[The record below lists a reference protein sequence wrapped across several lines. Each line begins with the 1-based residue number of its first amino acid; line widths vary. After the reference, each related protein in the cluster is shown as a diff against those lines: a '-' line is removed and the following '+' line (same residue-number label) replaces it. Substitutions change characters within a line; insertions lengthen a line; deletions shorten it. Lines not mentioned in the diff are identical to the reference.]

1 MSRRWRSVWTVLHDI
16 RSPESG
22 LAGQGLR
29 FVMAGAFVATVY
41 LTVTTVLHEAFSVRF
56 QIALAVGFTVGVAV
70 HFTLQRLFVWRHH
83 ERFALPIRH
92 QAARY
97 LCVCGAQYGLTAL
110 TTTQL
115 PSLLGLPVEGIYV
128 VSALSLACLNF
139 AVFRTRVFHPGVAC
153 DEQLART
160 VA

>member
-1 MSRRWRSVWTVLHDI
+1 MNPRRHSVKALLRDL
-16 RSPESG
+16 RSPERG

-29 FVMAGAFVATVY
+29 FVIAGGIVASVY
-41 LTVTTVLHEAFSVRF
+41 LTVTTVLHEAFDVRF
-56 QIALAVGFTVGVAV
+56 QIALAGGFTVGLCI

-97 LCVCGAQYGLTAL
+97 LCMCAVQYGLTAL
-110 TTTQL
+110 ATTLL
-115 PSLLGLPVEGIYV
+115 PGPLGLPVEGIYV

-139 AVFRTRVFHPGVAC
+139 AVFRSRVFHAGVTC
-153 DEQLART
+153 DEQLAST